1 MDVSSTIIELV
12 GFVVVVV
19 VLWRYVAPRI
29 RTATRGQQDLIRAQI
44 KASEKASALLAEA
57 QRKYSDAVAEARVE
71 SAKIRDGARADAQ
84 RIVVEMREQAER
96 EVARIKQ
103 RGEDD
108 LVSQRQQVIR
118 ELRGRIGQ
126 LSVDLA
132 GRLVTEH
139 LSTEAQR
146 AQTVDRLLDEL
157 ADMSAR
163 DEAAV
168 AGGSSKGDT

>member
-1 MDVSSTIIELV
+1 MDGSTIIEII
-12 GFVVVVV
+12 GFVLVVA

-29 RTATRGQQDLIRAQI
+29 GKATKGQQDLIRGQI
-44 KASEKASALLAEA
+44 KASEEAAAQLTEAET
-57 QRKYSDAVAEARVE
+57 KYREAVNEARIE
-71 SAKIRDGARADAQ
+71 AAKIRDGARADAA

-108 LVSQRQQVIR
+108 LIQQRQMLIR
-118 ELRGRIGQ
+118 ELRGRIGE

-139 LSTEAQR
+139 LSADGQR
-146 AQTVDRLLDEL
+146 AATVDGLLGEL
-157 ADMSAR
+157 EQMAAR
-163 DEAAV
+163 DEAT
-168 AGGSSKGDT
+168 AGSKGEA